1 MIGGPAVAL
10 SAAAAQTLAV
20 AFHEL
25 ATNAAR
31 FGALSSPH
39 GRVEVNWSCGT
50 GDDSATLS
58 IAWREIRGPRIVA
71 TPANGYGV
79 GLIRDLISRELN
91 GSVDLDFA
99 DDGLRCRFDIP
110 LGAVRQGT
118 A

>member
-1 MIGGPAVAL
+1 
-10 SAAAAQTLAV
+10 V

-50 GDDSATLS
+50 VGEDNAALS

-71 TPANGYGV
+71 PPAHGYGV

-110 LGAVRQGT
+110 LRTVRQG
-118 A
+118 AA